1 MAAGG
6 LRMKRK
12 EITPAC
18 SHPSSTMEE
27 SENPLNLREFHLQHS
42 ESIELGPFHPYA
54 ACGHPSSTMEE
65 SENPLNLR
73 ELHLQHSESIEL
85 GPFHPYAACGHP
97 SSTM

>member
-27 SENPLNLREFHLQHS
+27 SENPLNLRELNSHHF

-73 ELHLQHSESIEL
+73 ELNSHHFES
-85 GPFHPYAACGHP
+85 GDFNPAV
-97 SSTM
+97 TR

>member
-73 ELHLQHSESIEL
+73 ELNSHHFES
-85 GPFHPYAACGHP
+85 GDFNPAV
-97 SSTM
+97 TR